1 MVHVLLYIIQILTT
15 TLLNEN
21 IVKFKSLLFLK
32 IIIQSQLQANIH
44 NLVSQF
50 IIEVLMFLM
59 GSESEMKTDEVQPQ
73 KYD

>member
-1 MVHVLLYIIQILTT
+1 MKTAVHIL
-15 TLLNEN
+15 
-21 IVKFKSLLFLK
+21 KFKSLLFLK

-59 GSESEMKTDEVQPQ
+59 GSESEMKTYEGQPQ
-73 KYD
+73 KSDWEL

>member
-1 MVHVLLYIIQILTT
+1 MKTAVH
-15 TLLNEN
+15 

-50 IIEVLMFLM
+50 ILEVLMSLM
-59 GSESEMKTDEVQPQ
+59 GSESEMKTYEGQPQ
-73 KYD
+73 KSD

>member
-1 MVHVLLYIIQILTT
+1 MKTAVHIL
-15 TLLNEN
+15 
-21 IVKFKSLLFLK
+21 KFKSLLFLK

-59 GSESEMKTDEVQPQ
+59 GSESEMKTYEGQPQ
-73 KYD
+73 KSD